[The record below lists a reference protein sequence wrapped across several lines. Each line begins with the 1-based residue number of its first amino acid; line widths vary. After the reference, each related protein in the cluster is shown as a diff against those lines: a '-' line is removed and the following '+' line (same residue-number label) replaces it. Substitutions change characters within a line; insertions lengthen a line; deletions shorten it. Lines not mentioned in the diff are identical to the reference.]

1 VSLPSATWKKLR
13 DAYPSATFGRLT
25 ALDLAFIEVLGK
37 AAEPTWRGVCERLG
51 RRRHVRDLDRLIRL
65 HNRQL
70 VLSREGH
77 PWALT
82 SAGRAL
88 FDALRAARKVEATP

>member
-1 VSLPSATWKKLR
+1 MSLAPEAWNRLRAT
-13 DAYPSATFGRLT
+13 YPSATFGRLT

-37 AAEPTWRGVCERLG
+37 AAEPTWSGVCARLG
-51 RRRHVRDLDRLIRL
+51 RPRHVRDLDRLIRL

-88 FDALRAARKVEATP
+88 FDALRAAREVEATP